1 MVHDNIIQEH
11 ARIGFKNFSGKGSQ
25 YNPAGRK
32 NFCLFLDDM
41 KLAEKLQ
48 QDGWNVRWLQPREA
62 GDEPQAYLQVSVSFE
77 NIPPKVVLVS
87 KKGQSLLDQE
97 SINMLDW
104 AEISNWDIVVRPYNW
119 ELNGKT
125 GVKAYL
131 KEMWATIVED
141 EFADKYANAP
151 TSASDAI
158 GGCGMCE
165 VCDGSCG
172 DVSRTL

>member
-11 ARIGFKNFSGKGSQ
+11 ARIGFKNFAGKEGK

-32 NFCLFLDDM
+32 NFCLFIDDQ
-41 KLAEKLQ
+41 KFAQKLQ
-48 QDGWNVRWLQPREA
+48 EDGWNVRWLQPREI
-62 GDEPQAYLQVSVSFE
+62 GDEPQAYLQVSVSFD

-87 KKGQSLLDQE
+87 KKGQSLLDAE

-104 AEISNWDIVVRPYNW
+104 AEISNWDVVIRPYNW

-141 EFADKYANAP
+141 EFADKYTNAP
-151 TSASDAI
+151 TVAADAI
-158 GGCGMCE
+158 GGCGACE

-172 DVSRTL
+172 DVNRTL